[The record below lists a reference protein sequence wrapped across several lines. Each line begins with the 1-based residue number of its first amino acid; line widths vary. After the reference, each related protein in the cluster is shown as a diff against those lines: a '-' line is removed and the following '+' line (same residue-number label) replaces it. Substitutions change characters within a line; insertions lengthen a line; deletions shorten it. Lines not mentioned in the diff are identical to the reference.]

1 MARMFEGSCG
11 CGSQIYS
18 EVEEEDI
25 RCKKCGYVFVY
36 SKQLKNRM
44 EKGYC
49 SNCGAVLFSKSQALP
64 AVGASVRP
72 NL

>member
-11 CGSQIYS
+11 CGSQIYA

-25 RCKKCGYVFVY
+25 RCNNCGYVFVY
-36 SKQLKNRM
+36 SKRQKSRM

-49 SNCGAVLFSKSQALP
+49 SNCGTVLFSKSQTLP
-64 AVGASVRP
+64 AVGASVSP
-72 NL
+72 KL